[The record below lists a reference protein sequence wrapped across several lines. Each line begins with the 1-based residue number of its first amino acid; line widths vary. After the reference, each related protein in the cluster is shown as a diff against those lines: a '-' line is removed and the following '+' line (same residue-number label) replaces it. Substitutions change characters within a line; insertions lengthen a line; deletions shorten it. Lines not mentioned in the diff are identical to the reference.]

1 MESFICNGNYI
12 DPTCASLSEKQRQ
25 AIMKVNKNNS
35 DGLSLS
41 KMTLLRRGN
50 YWSNLAFKIAQHTSL
65 QSTWDAF
72 ESAACNLP
80 RL

>member
-1 MESFICNGNYI
+1 MKGVHGVFYFNGNYI

-35 DGLSLS
+35 DGLVI

-50 YWSNLAFKIAQHTSL
+50 YWSI
-65 QSTWDAF
+65 
-72 ESAACNLP
+72 LP
-80 RL
+80 LR